1 MREGKWVPVG
11 TANYDR
17 VQGIGVSRG
26 VDWPAMRS
34 NSLVLGIAGL
44 ALFALGAWV
53 ATLQTRVV
61 LLEGVRP
68 SPFEPGDDSVN
79 LQYEARIARLEA
91 RIEELRAATS
101 SRTEG
106 GSSDSGTPTGSAIG
120 RVTPEELAAAV
131 DEVLRKRTAA
141 LRAGR
146 FDQQAK
152 NFVAG
157 LSSGIPK
164 EAAARDVLITTV
176 GRYLDDR
183 ERLLDDDTL
192 QGSTRLD
199 VLRALEAD
207 FDAALHKFLPAPEA
221 RHVLE
226 KLGLALAGHGRP
238 LDDGR
243 ERPRDAGQP
252 EDQ

>member
-1 MREGKWVPVG
+1 
-11 TANYDR
+11 
-17 VQGIGVSRG
+17 
-26 VDWPAMRS
+26 MRS
-34 NSLVLGIAGL
+34 NQLLLGLAGL

-68 SPFEPGDDSVN
+68 SVVAPDDGTVD

-91 RIEELRAATS
+91 RIEELRAGAS
-101 SRTEG
+101 SRSDG
-106 GSSDSGTPTGSAIG
+106 GSSGSGAPTGTASG
-120 RVTPEELAAAV
+120 RVTPEEIESAV
-131 DEVLRKRTAA
+131 VEVLRKQAA
-141 LRAGR
+141 AKRAVRFDLRA
-146 FDQQAK
+146 K
-152 NFVAG
+152 TFVAG

-164 EAAARDVLITTV
+164 DPASRDVLITTV

-183 ERLLDDDTL
+183 ERLMDDDTI
-192 QGSTRLD
+192 QGPTRLE
-199 VLRALEAD
+199 VLRALEAE

-226 KLGLALAGHGRP
+226 RLGLALAGHGRP
-238 LDDGR
+238 LDGGR
-243 ERPRDAGQP
+243 DSSRETEQP